1 MAYKHFRLI
10 CVLRV
15 ALLCVTTCLFFYC
28 LFFSEYYATLAII
41 GACVL
46 YQTWALI
53 QYVERTQRDLTRFL
67 QAIRYEDFSQSFT
80 GAGLGSAYNNL
91 KDAFNEV
98 LEAFRKTR
106 AEREENFQYLQ
117 TVVQHVGIGLICY
130 TPEGRIELMNTAAQ
144 RLLSKPHMRDVREL
158 ETVSK
163 AFSEALLKLR
173 SGDKTLVKIQDE
185 DELLQIIVY
194 ATELRMR
201 GESFILASVQN
212 IQSELEE
219 QEMEAW
225 QKLIRVLTHEIMNS
239 ITPISSLASTVR
251 GLLPD
256 SAHAASRDPDTLPDV
271 HTALETIQS
280 RSEGLLHFVEA
291 YRQLTHISRP
301 DFQIFQI
308 SELFARVVFLMQGEC
323 DKNNIALHTA
333 IDPRT
338 LELTA
343 DPDFIEQVLIN
354 LMRNA
359 VEALAGRSNARVD
372 LSAQLDGRGRVVIR
386 VQDNGPGILEDVQE
400 RIFIPFF
407 TTKRDGSGIGL
418 ALSRQIMRVHRGTIS
433 VQSKPEEETVFTL
446 RF

>member
-117 TVVQHVGIGLICY
+117 TIVQHVGIGLICY

-144 RLLSKPHMRDVREL
+144 RLLRKPHMRDVREL

-163 AFSEALLKLR
+163 AFSETLLKIR

-201 GESFILASVQN
+201 GESFILASIQN
-212 IQSELEE
+212 IQTELEE

-251 GLLPD
+251 DLLPD
-256 SAHAASRDPDTLPDV
+256 SAHASSHDPDTLPDV

-323 DKNNIALHTA
+323 DKRDIALHTA

-343 DPDFIEQVLIN
+343 DPDLIEQVLIN

-359 VEALAGRSNARVD
+359 VQALAGRSNARMD
-372 LSAQLDGRGRVVIR
+372 LSAQLDGRGRVIIR

>member
-41 GACVL
+41 GACVV

-53 QYVERTQRDLTRFL
+53 HYVERTQRDLTRFL

-117 TVVQHVGIGLICY
+117 TIVQHVGIGLICY

-144 RLLSKPHMRDVREL
+144 RLLRKPHMRDVREL

-163 AFSEALLKLR
+163 AFSETLLKLR
-173 SGDKTLVKIQDE
+173 SGDKALVKVQDE

-212 IQSELEE
+212 IQTELEE

-256 SAHAASRDPDTLPDV
+256 SERASSLDSDTLPDV

-333 IDPRT
+333 IDPRM

-343 DPDFIEQVLIN
+343 DPDLIEQVLIN

-359 VEALAGRSNARVD
+359 VEALTGRSNARMD
-372 LSAQLDGRGRVVIR
+372 LSAKLDGRGRVVIR

-433 VQSKPEEETVFTL
+433 VQSRPEEETVFTL

>member
-15 ALLCVTTCLFFYC
+15 ALLCVTTCLFFYS

-41 GACVL
+41 GACVV

-53 QYVERTQRDLTRFL
+53 HYVERTQRDLTRFL

-117 TVVQHVGIGLICY
+117 TIVQHVGIGLICY

-144 RLLSKPHMRDVREL
+144 RLLRKPHMRDVREL

-163 AFSEALLKLR
+163 AFSETLLKLR
-173 SGDKTLVKIQDE
+173 SGDKALVKVQDE

-212 IQSELEE
+212 IQTELEE

-256 SAHAASRDPDTLPDV
+256 SERASSLDSDTLPDV

-333 IDPRT
+333 IDPRM

-343 DPDFIEQVLIN
+343 DPDLIEQVLIN

-359 VEALAGRSNARVD
+359 VEALTGRSNARMD
-372 LSAQLDGRGRVVIR
+372 LSAKLDGRGRVVIR

>member
-1 MAYKHFRLI
+1 MVYKHFRLI
-10 CVLRV
+10 CILRV

-28 LFFSEYYATLAII
+28 LFFSAYYATLAII

-53 QYVERTQRDLTRFL
+53 HYVERTQRDLTRFL
-67 QAIRYEDFSQSFT
+67 QAIRYEDFAQSFT

-130 TPEGRIELMNTAAQ
+130 TPDGRIELMNTAAQ
-144 RLLSKPHMRDVREL
+144 RLLRKPHMRDVREL

-201 GESFILASVQN
+201 GESFILASIQN

-256 SAHAASRDPDTLPDV
+256 SAHASSLNSDTLPDV

-291 YRQLTHISRP
+291 YRQLTNISRP
-301 DFQIFQI
+301 DFQIFQV

-323 DKNNIALHTA
+323 DKNDIALHTA

-343 DPDFIEQVLIN
+343 DPDLIEQVLIN

-359 VEALAGRSNARVD
+359 VEALAGRSNARMD

-433 VQSKPEEETVFTL
+433 VQSKPEEETVFML

>member
-15 ALLCVTTCLFFYC
+15 ALLCVTTCLFFYS

-41 GACVL
+41 GACVV

-53 QYVERTQRDLTRFL
+53 HYVERTQRDLTRFL

-117 TVVQHVGIGLICY
+117 TIVQHVGIGLICY

-144 RLLSKPHMRDVREL
+144 RLLHKPHMRDVREL

-163 AFSEALLKLR
+163 AFSETLLKLR
-173 SGDKTLVKIQDE
+173 SGDKALVKVQDE

-212 IQSELEE
+212 IQTELEE

-256 SAHAASRDPDTLPDV
+256 SERASSLASETLPDV

-343 DPDFIEQVLIN
+343 DPDLIEQVLIN

-359 VEALAGRSNARVD
+359 VEALTGRSSARMD
-372 LSAQLDGRGRVVIR
+372 LSAKLDGRGRVVIR

-433 VQSKPEEETVFTL
+433 VQSRPEEETVFML

>member
-15 ALLCVTTCLFFYC
+15 ALLCVTTCLFFYS

-41 GACVL
+41 GACVV

-53 QYVERTQRDLTRFL
+53 HYVERTQRDLTRFL

-117 TVVQHVGIGLICY
+117 TIVQHVGIGLICY

-144 RLLSKPHMRDVREL
+144 RLLRKPHMRDVREL

-163 AFSEALLKLR
+163 AFSETLLKLR
-173 SGDKTLVKIQDE
+173 SGDKALVKVQDE

-212 IQSELEE
+212 IQTELEE

-256 SAHAASRDPDTLPDV
+256 SAHASSLDSDTLPDV

-343 DPDFIEQVLIN
+343 DPDLIEQVLIN

-359 VEALAGRSNARVD
+359 VEALTGRSNARMD
-372 LSAQLDGRGRVVIR
+372 LSAKLDGRGRVVIR

-433 VQSKPEEETVFTL
+433 VQSRPEEETVFTL

>member
-1 MAYKHFRLI
+1 MVYKHFRLI
-10 CVLRV
+10 CILRV
-15 ALLCVTTCLFFYC
+15 ALLCITTCLFFYC

-41 GACVL
+41 GACVV

-117 TVVQHVGIGLICY
+117 TIVQHVGIGLICY

-144 RLLSKPHMRDVREL
+144 RLLRKPHMRDVREL

-163 AFSEALLKLR
+163 AFSETLLKIR

-212 IQSELEE
+212 IQTELEE

-251 GLLPD
+251 DLLPD
-256 SAHAASRDPDTLPDV
+256 SERASSLDRETLPDV

-308 SELFARVVFLMQGEC
+308 SELFARVVFLMQTEC

-343 DPDFIEQVLIN
+343 DPDLIEQVLIN

-359 VEALAGRSNARVD
+359 VQALAGRSNARMD
-372 LSAQLDGRGRVVIR
+372 LSAQLDGRGRVIIR

>member
-10 CVLRV
+10 CILRV

-53 QYVERTQRDLTRFL
+53 HYVERTQRDLTRFL
-67 QAIRYEDFSQSFT
+67 QAIRYEDFAQSFT

-130 TPEGRIELMNTAAQ
+130 TPDGRIELMNTAAQ
-144 RLLSKPHMRDVREL
+144 RLLRKPHMRDVREL

-201 GESFILASVQN
+201 GESFILASIQN

-239 ITPISSLASTVR
+239 ITPISSLTSTVR
-251 GLLPD
+251 DLLPD
-256 SAHAASRDPDTLPDV
+256 SAHASSLNPDTLPDV
-271 HTALETIQS
+271 HTALKTIQS

-291 YRQLTHISRP
+291 YRQLTNISRP
-301 DFQIFQI
+301 DFQIFQV

-323 DKNNIALHTA
+323 DKNDIALYTA

-343 DPDFIEQVLIN
+343 DPDLIEQVLIN

-359 VEALAGRSNARVD
+359 VQALAGRSNARMD

>member
-28 LFFSEYYATLAII
+28 LFFSAYYATLAII
-41 GACVL
+41 GACVV
-46 YQTWALI
+46 YQTWVLI
-53 QYVERTQRDLTRFL
+53 HYVERTQRDLTRFL

-117 TVVQHVGIGLICY
+117 TIVQHVGIGLICY

-144 RLLSKPHMRDVREL
+144 RLLRKPHMRDVREL

-163 AFSEALLKLR
+163 AFSETLLKLR
-173 SGDKTLVKIQDE
+173 SGDKALVKVQDE

-212 IQSELEE
+212 IQTELEE

-256 SAHAASRDPDTLPDV
+256 SAHASSLDSDTLPDV

-323 DKNNIALHTA
+323 DKNDIALHTA

-343 DPDFIEQVLIN
+343 DPDLIEQVLIN

-359 VEALAGRSNARVD
+359 VEALAGRSNARMD